1 MYFKEIAFFLL
12 RFPEKLKKFFSNV
25 IKPKHRTNG
34 VLKYEQSECFKL
46 AMSNGFNGF
55 FEFEM
60 NFFYFLVKSRQE
72 CCFVSLSGKV
82 GSEKSENRGKK
93 S

>member
-1 MYFKEIAFFLL
+1 M
-12 RFPEKLKKFFSNV
+12 
-25 IKPKHRTNG
+25 NG

-60 NFFYFLVKSRQE
+60 NFFYFLVKSRPTYSTNEKIGISISGDTQ
-72 CCFVSLSGKV
+72 FLSAV
-82 GSEKSENRGKK
+82 CPV
-93 S
+93 